1 MNPIQLWWRMASFR
15 PGIYAIQTSLYI
27 CYTLSLA
34 FSGLILR
41 AFFDRLADEPGALLL
56 VAIISLQLGNTIL
69 AMVGLGGANAIG
81 FYIYRH
87 SIQAWLFGN
96 IFASILK
103 QPGAQPLPSDKPIN
117 DKPINN
123 SSSNDRA
130 TNEAMSVG
138 VALNTMRDD
147 IGIVRYF
154 DVELH
159 DLLGFGLTAIIAFIA
174 MFQVSIPITLGV
186 FTPLIV
192 IIYISNHLSER
203 IERYRVASREA
214 AGRATGAIGEIFGA
228 VQSIQVNN
236 AEERVLNHFRHL
248 NEARRQA
255 SVRDQLLTRLV
266 DALSENMVVIGTA
279 LVLILSAQAVQAGRF
294 TVGDFALFVAY
305 IWPVTALFRNIGGL
319 IALYQQTGVSIRRL
333 QTLMQSPKP
342 TDLAVRAPIYL
353 TGPLPQR
360 PTTPKRA
367 DTRLER
373 LDVQNLSYQYPLNG
387 QGIHGVNLQIK
398 RGTLTVITGRIG
410 SGKTTL
416 LRSLLGLLPKDSG
429 EIRWNGKPVADP
441 ATFFVPPRSAYT
453 PQTPQLFSETLRSN
467 ILLGLS
473 DAGSDI
479 SSAIKQ
485 AILEPDVKAMDDGL
499 DTLIGPRGMRL
510 SGGQAQRTAAARM
523 FVRGGPQGAELLVF
537 DDLSSALD
545 IETERLLWERLF
557 SSVIDKRQERPTCL
571 AVSHRQSVLKQAD
584 HIIVLKEG
592 QVEDEGKWDELLER
606 NRITVEPKG

>member
-1 MNPIQLWWRMASFR
+1 MNPIQLWWRQVSFR
-15 PGIYAIQTSLYI
+15 PGIYAIQTIFYI

-34 FSGLILR
+34 FSGLILQ
-41 AFFDRLADEPGALLL
+41 AFFDRLADEPGALTL
-56 VAIISLQLGNTIL
+56 VAVIALQMGNTIL
-69 AMVGLGGANAIG
+69 AMLGLGGANAIG
-81 FYIYRH
+81 FYVYRH

-103 QPGAQPLPSDKPIN
+103 QPGAQPLPTDR
-117 DKPINN
+117 
-123 SSSNDRA
+123 SSG
-130 TNEAMSVG
+130 EAMSFG
-138 VALNTMRDD
+138 MALNTMRDD
-147 IGIVRYF
+147 IKSIF
-154 DVELH
+154 DFDIELA
-159 DLLGFGLTAIIAFIA
+159 DLVGFGLTALIAFIA
-174 MFQVSIPITLGV
+174 MFQVSVPITLGV
-186 FTPLIV
+186 FTPLIA
-192 IIYISNHLSER
+192 IIYIANHLRER

-214 AGRATGAIGEIFGA
+214 AGRATGAIGEIFSS

-236 AEERVLNHFRHL
+236 AEEQILNHFRRL

-319 IALYQQTGVSIRRL
+319 IALYQQTGVSIRCL

-342 TDLAVRAPIYL
+342 TDLTAPAPIYL
-353 TGPLPQR
+353 TGSLPQL
-360 PTTPKRA
+360 PSIPQPA
-367 DTRLER
+367 DERLER
-373 LDVQNLSYQYPLNG
+373 LDVRNLSYQYPLNG
-387 QGIHGVNLQIK
+387 QGIHDVNLQIK

-416 LRSLLGLLPKDSG
+416 LQTLLGLLPKDSG
-429 EIRWNGKPVADP
+429 EICWNEELVADP

-453 PQTPQLFSETLRSN
+453 PQTPQFFSETLRSN
-467 ILLGLS
+467 ILLGLP
-473 DAGSDI
+473 DAECDI
-479 SSAIKQ
+479 TSAIER

-523 FVRGGPQGAELLVF
+523 FVRQPELLVF

-557 SSVIDKRQERPTCL
+557 ATEERPTCL
-571 AVSHRQSVLKQAD
+571 IVSHRQAVLKQAD

-592 QVEDEGKWDELLER
+592 QIEDEGKWEELLER
-606 NRITVEPKG
+606 NLAMRKTILET

>member
-1 MNPIQLWWRMASFR
+1 MNPIQLWWRQVAFR
-15 PGIYAIQTSLYI
+15 PGVYAIQTIFYI

-41 AFFDRLADEPGALLL
+41 AFFDRLADEPGALTL
-56 VAIISLQLGNTIL
+56 VAVIALQMGNTML
-69 AMVGLGGANAIG
+69 AMLGLGGANATG
-81 FYIYRH
+81 FYLYRH

-96 IFASILK
+96 IFASILQ
-103 QPGAQPLPSDKPIN
+103 QPGAQPLPTDR
-117 DKPINN
+117 
-123 SSSNDRA
+123 SSG
-130 TNEAMSVG
+130 EAMSFG
-138 VALNTMRDD
+138 VALNTLRDD
-147 IGIVRYF
+147 IGAIFSF
-154 DVELH
+154 DIELA
-159 DLLGFGLTAIIAFIA
+159 DLVGFGLTALIAFIA
-174 MFQVSIPITLGV
+174 MFQVSVPITLGV
-186 FTPLIV
+186 FTPLIA
-192 IIYISNHLSER
+192 IIYIANHLSER

-214 AGRATGAIGEIFGA
+214 AGRATGAIGEIFSA

-236 AEERVLNHFRHL
+236 AEERILHHFRRL

-342 TDLAVRAPIYL
+342 TDLTAPAPIYL
-353 TGPLPQR
+353 TGALPQL
-360 PTTPKRA
+360 PSMPQPA
-367 DTRLER
+367 DERLER
-373 LDVQNLSYQYPLNG
+373 LDVRNLSYQYPRNG
-387 QGIHGVNLQIK
+387 QGIHAVNLHIK

-416 LRSLLGLLPKDSG
+416 LRTLLGLLPKDSG
-429 EIRWNGKPVADP
+429 EIRWNEELVADP

-467 ILLGLS
+467 ILLGLPE
-473 DAGSDI
+473 AECDI
-479 SSAIKQ
+479 PSAIER
-485 AILEPDVKAMDDGL
+485 AILDPDVKAMADGL

-523 FVRGGPQGAELLVF
+523 FVRQPELLVF

-545 IETERLLWERLF
+545 IETERLLWEHLLATA
-557 SSVIDKRQERPTCL
+557 ERPTCL
-571 AVSHRQSVLKQAD
+571 IVSHRQAVLKQAD

-592 QVEDEGKWDELLER
+592 QIEDEGKWEELLER
-606 NRITVEPKG
+606 NLAMSKTILAT

>member
-15 PGIYAIQTSLYI
+15 PRIYTIQTIFYI

-41 AFFDRLADEPGALLL
+41 AFFDRLADEPGALAL
-56 VAIISLQLGNTIL
+56 VAVIALQLGNTIL
-69 AMVGLGGANAIG
+69 AMLGLGGANATG
-81 FYIYRH
+81 FYVYRH

-103 QPGAQPLPSDKPIN
+103 QPGAQPLPTDKSN
-117 DKPINN
+117 
-123 SSSNDRA
+123 NDRSS
-130 TNEAMSVG
+130 NEAMSVG

-147 IGIVRYF
+147 IAVAF
-154 DVELH
+154 DFDIELF
-159 DLLGFGLTAIIAFIA
+159 DLFGFGLTAIIAFTA
-174 MFQVSIPITLGV
+174 MFQVSVPITLGV
-186 FTPLIV
+186 FTPLIA
-192 IIYISNHLSER
+192 IIYIANYLSER

-228 VQSIQVNN
+228 VHSIQVNN
-236 AEERVLNHFRHL
+236 AEERVLDHFRRL

-255 SVRDQLLTRLV
+255 SVRDQLLMRLV

-279 LVLILSAQAVQAGRF
+279 LVLILSAQAVQVGRF

-319 IALYQQTGVSIRRL
+319 IALYQQTGVSIRRM

-342 TDLAVRAPIYL
+342 TDLTAPAPIYL
-353 TGPLPQR
+353 TGSLPQL
-360 PTTPKRA
+360 PSIPQPA
-367 DTRLER
+367 DERLER
-373 LDVQNLSYQYPLNG
+373 LDVRNLSYQYPLNG
-387 QGIHGVNLQIK
+387 QGIHGVNLQLK

-429 EIRWNGKPVADP
+429 EIRWNEEPVADP

-467 ILLGLS
+467 ILLGLP
-473 DAGSDI
+473 DAESDI
-479 SSAIKQ
+479 PTAIERT
-485 AILEPDVKAMDDGL
+485 ILEPDVKTMDDGL

-523 FVRGGPQGAELLVF
+523 FVRQPELLVF
-537 DDLSSALD
+537 DDLSSSLD

-557 SSVIDKRQERPTCL
+557 ATEERPTCL
-571 AVSHRQSVLKQAD
+571 IVSHRQTVLKQAD

-592 QVEDEGKWDELLER
+592 QIEDEGKWEELLER
-606 NRITVEPKG
+606 NPAMRKTILET

>member
-1 MNPIQLWWRMASFR
+1 MNPIQLWWRLASFR
-15 PGIYAIQTSLYI
+15 PGIYTIQHIFYL

-41 AFFDRLADEPGALLL
+41 AFFDRLADEPGALTL
-56 VAIISLQLGNTIL
+56 VVIIALQMGNTIL
-69 AMVGLGGANAIG
+69 AMLGLGGANAIG
-81 FYIYRH
+81 FYVYRH
-87 SIQAWLFGN
+87 SIQAWLYGN

-103 QPGAQPLPSDKPIN
+103 QPGAQPLPTDR
-117 DKPINN
+117 
-123 SSSNDRA
+123 SSG
-130 TNEAMSVG
+130 EAMSVG

-147 IGIVRYF
+147 IAVALYF
-154 DVELH
+154 DIELT
-159 DLLGFGLTAIIAFIA
+159 DLVGFGLTALIAFIA
-174 MFQVSIPITLGV
+174 MFQVSVPITLGV
-186 FTPLIV
+186 FTPLIA
-192 IIYISNHLSER
+192 IIYIANHLSER

-214 AGRATGAIGEIFGA
+214 AGRATGAIGEIFSS

-236 AEERVLNHFRHL
+236 AEERILDHFRRL

-266 DALSENMVVIGTA
+266 NALSENMVVIGTA

-342 TDLAVRAPIYL
+342 TDLTAPAPIYL
-353 TGPLPQR
+353 TGSLPQLPSIPQPATSR
-360 PTTPKRA
+360 PIVA
-367 DTRLER
+367 RLER
-373 LDVQNLSYQYPLNG
+373 LDVRNLSYQYPLNG
-387 QGIHGVNLQIK
+387 QGIHDVNLQIK

-416 LRSLLGLLPKDSG
+416 LQTLLGLLPKDSG
-429 EIRWNGKPVADP
+429 EIRWNEELVADP

-467 ILLGLS
+467 ILLGLP
-473 DAGSDI
+473 DAECDI
-479 SSAIKQ
+479 TSAIER

-523 FVRGGPQGAELLVF
+523 FVRAPQGHPPQGAELLVF

-557 SSVIDKRQERPTCL
+557 ATEERPTCL
-571 AVSHRQSVLKQAD
+571 IVSHRQAVLKQAD

-592 QVEDEGKWDELLER
+592 QIEDEGKWEELLER
-606 NRITVEPKG
+606 NFAMRKTILET